1 LAYKKLLLLIVSL
14 LYNIYCFADFRDPTK
29 PAAYFQNT
37 GVIPSHTKQLKLSS
51 IWISGDSKRA
61 TINGVTAQQGDFIFS
76 TIKILKIESN
86 SVLIKQKG
94 KTKKLSLFSHSFK
107 SQ

>member
-1 LAYKKLLLLIVSL
+1 MAYKKSFFLIVGL
-14 LYNIYCFADFRDPTK
+14 LYNIYCFAEFRDPTK
-29 PAAYFQNT
+29 PASYFKNT
-37 GVIPSHTKQLKLSS
+37 GVIAHQSKQLNLSS

-61 TINGVTAQQGDFIFS
+61 TINGVTAQQGDFIS
-76 TIKILKIESN
+76 PTIKVLKIESN

>member
-1 LAYKKLLLLIVSL
+1 MAYKKSLFLIVGL
-14 LYNIYCFADFRDPTK
+14 LYNIYCFAEFKDPTK
-29 PAAYFQNT
+29 PASYSQNT
-37 GVIPSHTKQLKLSS
+37 DVISRQSKQLKLSS
-51 IWISGDSKRA
+51 IWISGDSRRA

-76 TIKILKIESN
+76 SIKILKIESN